1 MSWNIAETKS
11 MPEVTGTLGMISK
24 NILSAESGIWNLAQT
39 PQKNLKFHEAKESEI
54 SYFSVVFE
62 SQIPLSFHQLKNMW
76 NLSQILTD
84 FDKSVRI
91 WLKFDR
97 F

>member
-1 MSWNIAETKS
+1 MVGVVSWNIAETKS

-24 NILSAESGIWNLAQT
+24 NILSAESGIWNL
-39 PQKNLKFHEAKESEI
+39 
-54 SYFSVVFE
+54 
-62 SQIPLSFHQLKNMW
+62 
-76 NLSQILTD
+76 SQILTD